1 MASKDKNNQ
10 VEEKKE
16 EYKKQN
22 GMGFFKKVKYSI
34 FNIEKYPEMATE
46 GIGKALSYIAK
57 LVVVLAV
64 VLSVWTLYQTYQ
76 MINEG
81 TNYLENEFPDFSYS
95 DGTLTVDSEEAIII
109 ENEQFGKIIVD
120 TNTDSEETINQY
132 LNQIDEYG
140 IGALVLKNRVVLKNI
155 TMIGEVSYNYQESF
169 NSINLTEFN
178 KQDVVN
184 YVQNGGINSLYF
196 SVFISLFIYSFSMY
210 FINTLWYAI
219 IIGIVGYFTMWILK
233 MKMRYV
239 AVFNMAIYALTL
251 STILNI
257 LYLIINI
264 IFNFTIEYFSIMYVT
279 VATIYLLAAI
289 FILKTDLIKKQA
301 EVMKIIEAQQIVKK
315 ELEQE
320 KENKKEQEEKEER
333 QKKDKED
340 SKDKKEENKES
351 KGNVK
356 HDEPEGSNAWNGKGL
371 EKGMRKKY
379 G

>member
-1 MASKDKNNQ
+1 MASEDKKNTI
-10 VEEKKE
+10 EEKKE
-16 EYKKQN
+16 EYKELK
-22 GMGFFKKVKYSI
+22 GLGFFKKVKYSI
-34 FNIEKYPEMATE
+34 LNIEKYPELATE
-46 GIGKALSYIAK
+46 GIGKALTYIAK
-57 LVVVLAV
+57 LVVILAV

-76 MINEG
+76 MIDEG

-95 DGTLTVDSEEAIII
+95 DGTLTVDSQEALIFD
-109 ENEQFGKIIVD
+109 NEQFGKIIVD

-132 LNQIDEYG
+132 LNQINEYG

-169 NSINLTEFN
+169 NSVNLTEFN

-210 FINTLWYAI
+210 FINTLWYAM

-239 AVFNMAIYALTL
+239 AVFNMAVYALTL

-257 LYLIINI
+257 LYLIVNI

-289 FILKTDLIKKQA
+289 FILKTDLMKKQA
-301 EVMKIIEAQQIVKK
+301 EVMKIVEAQQIVKK
-315 ELEQE
+315 ELEEQE
-320 KENKKEQEEKEER
+320 KEKKEEEEKKER
-333 QKKDKED
+333 QKKDK
-340 SKDKKEENKES
+340 KDEKEEKKNS
-351 KGNVK
+351 KGSVK
-356 HDEPEGSNAWNGKGL
+356 HDEPEGSNA
-371 EKGMRKKY
+371 
-379 G
+379 

>member
-1 MASKDKNNQ
+1 MASEDKKNTI
-10 VEEKKE
+10 EEKKE
-16 EYKKQN
+16 EYKEVK

-46 GIGKALSYIAK
+46 GIGNTLSYIAK
-57 LVVVLAV
+57 LVMILAV

-81 TNYLENEFPDFSYS
+81 TSYLENEFPDFSYS

-132 LNQIDEYG
+132 LNQINEYG
-140 IGALVLKNRVVLKNI
+140 VGALILKNRVVLKNI

-169 NSINLTEFN
+169 NSMNLTEFN

-184 YVQNGGINSLYF
+184 YVQNGEINSLYF
-196 SVFISLFIYSFSMY
+196 SVFISLFIYSFAMY

-219 IIGIVGYFTMWILK
+219 IIGIVGYFTMWMLK
-233 MKMRYV
+233 MKMRFV

-257 LYLIINI
+257 LYLIINML
-264 IFNFTIEYFSIMYVT
+264 FNFTIGYFSIMYIT

-289 FILKTDLIKKQA
+289 FILKTDLMKKQA
-301 EVMKIIEAQQIVKK
+301 EVMKIVEAQQIVKK
-315 ELEQE
+315 ELE
-320 KENKKEQEEKEER
+320 EQEEDKKEKEER
-333 QKKDKED
+333 KKE
-340 SKDKKEENKES
+340 DKKEENKDEETKKEEN

-356 HDEPEGSNAWNGKGL
+356 NDEPEGSKA
-371 EKGMRKKY
+371 
-379 G
+379 

>member
-1 MASKDKNNQ
+1 MASEDKKNTI
-10 VEEKKE
+10 EEKKE
-16 EYKKQN
+16 EYKEVK

-46 GIGKALSYIAK
+46 GIGNTLSYIAK
-57 LVVVLAV
+57 LVMILAV

-81 TNYLENEFPDFSYS
+81 TSYLENEFPDFSYS

-132 LNQIDEYG
+132 LNQINEYG
-140 IGALVLKNRVVLKNI
+140 AGALILKNRAVLKNI

-169 NSINLTEFN
+169 NSINLTEFS

-184 YVQNGGINSLYF
+184 YVQNGEINSLYF
-196 SVFISLFIYSFSMY
+196 SVFISLFIYSFAMY

-219 IIGIVGYFTMWILK
+219 IIGIVGYFTMWMLK
-233 MKMRYV
+233 MKMRFV
-239 AVFNMAIYALTL
+239 AVFNMTIYALTL

-257 LYLIINI
+257 LYLIVNML
-264 IFNFTIEYFSIMYVT
+264 FNFTIEYFSIMYIT

-289 FILKTDLIKKQA
+289 FILKTDLMKKQA
-301 EVMKIIEAQQIVKK
+301 EVMKIVEAQQIVKK
-315 ELEQE
+315 ELE
-320 KENKKEQEEKEER
+320 EQEEEDKKEKEER
-333 QKKDKED
+333 KKEDKKEEKKDEET
-340 SKDKKEENKES
+340 KKEENK
-351 KGNVK
+351 GNVK
-356 HDEPEGSNAWNGKGL
+356 NDEPEGSKA
-371 EKGMRKKY
+371 
-379 G
+379 

>member
-1 MASKDKNNQ
+1 MASEDKKNTI
-10 VEEKKE
+10 EEKKE
-16 EYKKQN
+16 EYKEVK

-46 GIGKALSYIAK
+46 GIGNTLSYIAK
-57 LVVVLAV
+57 LVMILAV

-81 TNYLENEFPDFSYS
+81 TSYLENEFPDFSYS

-132 LNQIDEYG
+132 LNQINEYG
-140 IGALVLKNRVVLKNI
+140 TGALVLKNRAVLKNI

-169 NSINLTEFN
+169 NSINLTEFS

-184 YVQNGGINSLYF
+184 YVQNGEINSLYF
-196 SVFISLFIYSFSMY
+196 SVFISLFIYSFAMY

-219 IIGIVGYFTMWILK
+219 IIGIVGYFTMWMLK
-233 MKMRYV
+233 MKMRFV
-239 AVFNMAIYALTL
+239 AVFNMANYALTL

-257 LYLIINI
+257 IYLIINML
-264 IFNFTIEYFSIMYVT
+264 FNFTIEYFSIMYIT

-289 FILKTDLIKKQA
+289 FILKTDLMKKQA
-301 EVMKIIEAQQIVKK
+301 EVMKIVEAQQIVKK
-315 ELEQE
+315 ELEEQE
-320 KENKKEQEEKEER
+320 KEDKKEKEER
-333 QKKDKED
+333 KKEDKKEEKKDEET
-340 SKDKKEENKES
+340 KKEENK
-351 KGNVK
+351 GNVK
-356 HDEPEGSNAWNGKGL
+356 NDEPEGSKA
-371 EKGMRKKY
+371 
-379 G
+379 

>member
-1 MASKDKNNQ
+1 MASEDKKNTI
-10 VEEKKE
+10 EEKKE
-16 EYKKQN
+16 EYKELK
-22 GMGFFKKVKYSI
+22 GLGFFKKVKYSI
-34 FNIEKYPEMATE
+34 FNIEKYPELATE
-46 GIGKALSYIAK
+46 GIGKALTYIAK
-57 LVVVLAV
+57 LVVILAV

-76 MINEG
+76 MIDEG

-95 DGTLTVDSEEAIII
+95 DGTLTVDSQEALIFD
-109 ENEQFGKIIVD
+109 NEQFGKIIVA

-132 LNQIDEYG
+132 LNQINEYG

-169 NSINLTEFN
+169 NSVNLTEFN

-210 FINTLWYAI
+210 FINTLWYAM

-239 AVFNMAIYALTL
+239 AVFNMAVYALTL

-257 LYLIINI
+257 LYLIVNI

-289 FILKTDLIKKQA
+289 FILKTDLMKKQA
-301 EVMKIIEAQQIVKK
+301 EVMKIVEAQQIVKK
-315 ELEQE
+315 ELEEQE
-320 KENKKEQEEKEER
+320 KEKKEEEEKKER
-333 QKKDKED
+333 QKKDK
-340 SKDKKEENKES
+340 KDEKEEKKNS
-351 KGNVK
+351 KGSVK
-356 HDEPEGSNAWNGKGL
+356 HDEPEGSNA
-371 EKGMRKKY
+371 
-379 G
+379 

>member
-1 MASKDKNNQ
+1 MASEDKKNT

-16 EYKKQN
+16 EYKELK

-34 FNIEKYPEMATE
+34 FNIEKYPELATE

-57 LVVVLAV
+57 LVVVLAI
-64 VLSVWTLYQTYQ
+64 VLSIWTLYQTYQ

-81 TNYLENEFPDFSYS
+81 TSYLENEFPNFSYS

-140 IGALVLKNRVVLKNI
+140 VGAIVLKNRVVLKNI
-155 TMIGEVSYNYQESF
+155 TMIGEVSYNYQESL
-169 NSINLTEFN
+169 NSMNLTEFT

-184 YVQNGGINSLYF
+184 YVQNGEINTLYF
-196 SVFISLFIYSFSMY
+196 SVFVSLFIYSFAMY

-219 IIGIVGYFTMWILK
+219 IIGIIGYFTMWILK

-257 LYLIINI
+257 LYLIVNI
-264 IFNFTIEYFSIMYVT
+264 VFNFTIQYFSIMYIT
-279 VATIYLLAAI
+279 VANIYLLAAI
-289 FILKTDLIKKQA
+289 FILKTDLMKKQA
-301 EVMKIIEAQQIVKK
+301 EVMKIVEAQQIVKK
-315 ELEQE
+315 ELEEQE
-320 KENKKEQEEKEER
+320 KDKKEQKEKEET
-333 QKKDKED
+333 QKKDKKED
-340 SKDKKEENKES
+340 SKDKQEEKKENE
-351 KGNVK
+351 GNVK
-356 HDEPEGSNAWNGKGL
+356 HDEPEGSNA
-371 EKGMRKKY
+371 
-379 G
+379 

>member
-1 MASKDKNNQ
+1 MASEDKKNTI
-10 VEEKKE
+10 EEKKE
-16 EYKKQN
+16 EYKELK
-22 GMGFFKKVKYSI
+22 GLGFFKKVKYSI
-34 FNIEKYPEMATE
+34 FNIEKYPELATE
-46 GIGKALSYIAK
+46 GIGKALTYIAK
-57 LVVVLAV
+57 LVVILAV

-76 MINEG
+76 MIDEG

-95 DGTLTVDSEEAIII
+95 DGTLTVDSQEALIFD
-109 ENEQFGKIIVD
+109 NEQFGKIIVD
-120 TNTDSEETINQY
+120 TNTDSEENINQY
-132 LNQIDEYG
+132 LNQINKYG

-169 NSINLTEFN
+169 NSVNLTEFN

-210 FINTLWYAI
+210 FINTLWYAM

-239 AVFNMAIYALTL
+239 AVFNMAVYALTL

-257 LYLIINI
+257 FYLIVNI

-289 FILKTDLIKKQA
+289 FILKTDLMKKQA
-301 EVMKIIEAQQIVKK
+301 EVMKIVEAQQIVKK
-315 ELEQE
+315 ELEEQE
-320 KENKKEQEEKEER
+320 KEKKEEEEKKER
-333 QKKDKED
+333 QKKDK
-340 SKDKKEENKES
+340 KDEKEEKKNS
-351 KGNVK
+351 KGSVK
-356 HDEPEGSNAWNGKGL
+356 HDEPEGSNA
-371 EKGMRKKY
+371 
-379 G
+379 

>member
-1 MASKDKNNQ
+1 MASEDKKNTI
-10 VEEKKE
+10 EEKKE
-16 EYKKQN
+16 EYKEVK

-46 GIGKALSYIAK
+46 GIGNTLSYIAK
-57 LVVVLAV
+57 LVMILAV

-81 TNYLENEFPDFSYS
+81 TSYLENEFPDFSYS

-132 LNQIDEYG
+132 LNQINEYG
-140 IGALVLKNRVVLKNI
+140 TGALVLKNRAVLKNI

-169 NSINLTEFN
+169 NSINLIEFS

-184 YVQNGGINSLYF
+184 YVQNGEINSLYF
-196 SVFISLFIYSFSMY
+196 SVFISLFIYSFAMY

-219 IIGIVGYFTMWILK
+219 IIGIVGYFTMWMLK
-233 MKMRYV
+233 MKMRFV
-239 AVFNMAIYALTL
+239 AVFNMAVYALTL

-257 LYLIINI
+257 LYLIINML
-264 IFNFTIEYFSIMYVT
+264 FNFTIEYFSIMYIT

-289 FILKTDLIKKQA
+289 FILKTDLIKKQE
-301 EVMKIIEAQQIVKK
+301 EVMKIVEAQQSVKK
-315 ELEQE
+315 ELEE
-320 KENKKEQEEKEER
+320 KEKEEKKKKEER
-333 QKKDKED
+333 KKEDKKEEKKDEEN
-340 SKDKKEENKES
+340 KKEENK
-351 KGNVK
+351 GNVK
-356 HDEPEGSNAWNGKGL
+356 NDEPEGSKA
-371 EKGMRKKY
+371 
-379 G
+379 

>member
-1 MASKDKNNQ
+1 MASEDKKNTI
-10 VEEKKE
+10 EEKKE
-16 EYKKQN
+16 EYKEVK

-46 GIGKALSYIAK
+46 GIGNTLSYIAK
-57 LVVVLAV
+57 LVMILAV
-64 VLSVWTLYQTYQ
+64 VFSLWTLYQTYQ

-81 TNYLENEFPDFSYS
+81 TSYLENEFPDFSYS

-132 LNQIDEYG
+132 LNQINEYG
-140 IGALVLKNRVVLKNI
+140 TGALVLKNRAVLKNI

-169 NSINLTEFN
+169 NSINLTEFS

-184 YVQNGGINSLYF
+184 YVQNGEINSLYF
-196 SVFISLFIYSFSMY
+196 SVFISLFIYSFAMY

-219 IIGIVGYFTMWILK
+219 IIGIVGYFTMWMLK
-233 MKMRYV
+233 MKMRFV

-257 LYLIINI
+257 LYLIINML
-264 IFNFTIEYFSIMYVT
+264 FNFTIEYFSIMYIT

-301 EVMKIIEAQQIVKK
+301 EVMQIVEAQQIVKR
-315 ELEQE
+315 ELEEQE
-320 KENKKEQEEKEER
+320 KEDKKEKEER
-333 QKKDKED
+333 EKEDKKEEKKDEET
-340 SKDKKEENKES
+340 KKEENK
-351 KGNVK
+351 GNVK
-356 HDEPEGSNAWNGKGL
+356 NDEPEGSKA
-371 EKGMRKKY
+371 
-379 G
+379 

>member
-1 MASKDKNNQ
+1 MASENKRNN

-16 EYKKQN
+16 ENKELK

-57 LVVVLAV
+57 LVVALAM
-64 VLSVWTLYQTYQ
+64 VLSIWTLYQTYQ

-81 TNYLENEFPDFSYS
+81 TNYLENQFPDFSYS
-95 DGTLTVDSEEAIII
+95 DGTLTVNSEEAIVI

-120 TNTDSEETINQY
+120 TKTDSEETINQY
-132 LNQIDEYG
+132 LNQINEYG
-140 IGALVLKNRVVLKNI
+140 TGALVLKNRVVLKNI
-155 TMIGEVSYNYQESF
+155 TMIGEVSYNYQESL
-169 NSINLTEFN
+169 NSMNLTEFN

-184 YVQNGGINSLYF
+184 YVQNGQINSLYF
-196 SVFISLFIYSFSMY
+196 SVFISLFIYSFAMY

-233 MKMRYV
+233 MKMRYI
-239 AVFNMAIYALTL
+239 AVFNMDVYALTL

-257 LYLIINI
+257 IYLIVNI
-264 IFNFTIEYFSIMYVT
+264 FFNFTIEYFSIMYVT

-289 FILKTDLIKKQA
+289 FILKTDLMKKQA
-301 EVMKIIEAQQIVKK
+301 EVMKIVEAQQIVKK
-315 ELEQE
+315 ELEEQE
-320 KENKKEQEEKEER
+320 KKEQEEKEER
-333 QKKDKED
+333 KKKDKEE
-340 SKDKKEENKES
+340 SKDKKEEKKES

-356 HDEPEGSNAWNGKGL
+356 HDEPEGSNA
-371 EKGMRKKY
+371 
-379 G
+379 

>member
-1 MASKDKNNQ
+1 MASEDKKNTI
-10 VEEKKE
+10 EEKKE
-16 EYKKQN
+16 EYKEVK

-46 GIGKALSYIAK
+46 GIGNTLSYIAK
-57 LVVVLAV
+57 LVMILAV

-81 TNYLENEFPDFSYS
+81 TSYLENEFPDFSYS

-132 LNQIDEYG
+132 LNQINEYG
-140 IGALVLKNRVVLKNI
+140 TGALILKKRAVLKNI

-169 NSINLTEFN
+169 NSINLTEFS

-184 YVQNGGINSLYF
+184 YVQNGEINSLYF
-196 SVFISLFIYSFSMY
+196 SVFISLFIYSFAMY

-219 IIGIVGYFTMWILK
+219 IIGIVGYFTMWMLK
-233 MKMRYV
+233 MKMRFV

-257 LYLIINI
+257 LYLIINML
-264 IFNFTIEYFSIMYVT
+264 FNFTIGYFSIMYIT

-289 FILKTDLIKKQA
+289 FILKTDLMKKQA
-301 EVMKIIEAQQIVKK
+301 EVMKIVEAQQIVKK
-315 ELEQE
+315 ELEEQE
-320 KENKKEQEEKEER
+320 KEDKKEKEER
-333 QKKDKED
+333 KKEDKKEEKKDEET
-340 SKDKKEENKES
+340 KKEENK
-351 KGNVK
+351 GNVK
-356 HDEPEGSNAWNGKGL
+356 NDEPEGSKA
-371 EKGMRKKY
+371 
-379 G
+379 

>member
-1 MASKDKNNQ
+1 MASEDKKNN

-16 EYKKQN
+16 EYKEIK

-46 GIGKALSYIAK
+46 GIGKAISYIAK
-57 LVVVLAV
+57 LIVILAV

-95 DGTLTVDSEEAIII
+95 NGTLTVNSEDIITI
-109 ENEQFGKIIVD
+109 ENQQFGKIIVD

-132 LNQIDEYG
+132 LNQINEYG
-140 IGALVLKNRVVLKNI
+140 VGALVLKDRVVLKNI

-169 NSINLTEFN
+169 NSINLTEFT

-184 YVQNGGINSLYF
+184 YVQNGQINSLYF
-196 SVFISLFIYSFSMY
+196 SVFISLFIYSFAMY

-219 IIGIVGYFTMWILK
+219 IIGVVGYFTMLVLK

-239 AVFNMAIYALTL
+239 AVFNMALYALTL

-257 LYLIINI
+257 IYLIVNVL
-264 IFNFTIEYFSIMYVT
+264 FNFTIEYFSIMYVT

-315 ELEQE
+315 ELENQE
-320 KENKKEQEEKEER
+320 KENKKEQKEKENL
-333 QKKDKED
+333 QKKDKEEEK
-340 SKDKKEENKES
+340 KDKKSRQEENE
-351 KGNVK
+351 GNVK
-356 HDEPEGSNAWNGKGL
+356 NDEPEGSNA
-371 EKGMRKKY
+371 
-379 G
+379 

>member
-1 MASKDKNNQ
+1 MASEDKKNTI
-10 VEEKKE
+10 EEKKE
-16 EYKKQN
+16 EYKELK
-22 GMGFFKKVKYSI
+22 GLGFFKKVKYSI
-34 FNIEKYPEMATE
+34 FNIEKYPELATE
-46 GIGKALSYIAK
+46 GIGKALTYIAK
-57 LVVVLAV
+57 LVVILAV

-76 MINEG
+76 MIDEG

-95 DGTLTVDSEEAIII
+95 DGTLTVDSQEALIFD
-109 ENEQFGKIIVD
+109 NEQFGKIIVD

-132 LNQIDEYG
+132 LNQINEYG

-169 NSINLTEFN
+169 NSVNLTEFN

-210 FINTLWYAI
+210 FINTLWYAM

-239 AVFNMAIYALTL
+239 AVFNMAVYALTL

-257 LYLIINI
+257 LYLIVNI

-289 FILKTDLIKKQA
+289 FILKTDLMKKQA
-301 EVMKIIEAQQIVKK
+301 EVMKIVEAQQIVKK
-315 ELEQE
+315 ELEEQE
-320 KENKKEQEEKEER
+320 KEKKEEEEKKER
-333 QKKDKED
+333 QKKDK
-340 SKDKKEENKES
+340 KDEKEEKKNS
-351 KGNVK
+351 KGSVK
-356 HDEPEGSNAWNGKGL
+356 HDEPEGSNA
-371 EKGMRKKY
+371 
-379 G
+379 

>member
-1 MASKDKNNQ
+1 MASEDKKNTI
-10 VEEKKE
+10 EEKKE
-16 EYKKQN
+16 EYKEVK

-46 GIGKALSYIAK
+46 GIGNTLSYIAK
-57 LVVVLAV
+57 LVMILAV

-81 TNYLENEFPDFSYS
+81 TSYLENEFPDFSYS

-132 LNQIDEYG
+132 LNQINEYG
-140 IGALVLKNRVVLKNI
+140 TGALVLKNRAVLKNI

-169 NSINLTEFN
+169 NSINLIEFS

-184 YVQNGGINSLYF
+184 YVQNGEINSLYF
-196 SVFISLFIYSFSMY
+196 SVFISLFIYSFAMY

-219 IIGIVGYFTMWILK
+219 IIGIVGYFTMWMLK
-233 MKMRYV
+233 MKMRFV
-239 AVFNMAIYALTL
+239 AVFNMAVYALTL

-257 LYLIINI
+257 LYLIINML
-264 IFNFTIEYFSIMYVT
+264 FNFTIEYFSIMYIT

-289 FILKTDLIKKQA
+289 FILKTDLIKKQE
-301 EVMKIIEAQQIVKK
+301 EVMKIVEAQQSVKK
-315 ELEQE
+315 EKEEQE
-320 KENKKEQEEKEER
+320 KEEKKKKKERKKKNKKEE
-333 QKKDKED
+333 KKDEET
-340 SKDKKEENKES
+340 KKEENK
-351 KGNVK
+351 GNVK
-356 HDEPEGSNAWNGKGL
+356 NDEPEGSKA
-371 EKGMRKKY
+371 
-379 G
+379 

>member
-1 MASKDKNNQ
+1 MASEDKKNTID
-10 VEEKKE
+10 EKKE
-16 EYKKQN
+16 EYKGLK
-22 GMGFFKKVKYSI
+22 GMGFFKKLKYSI

-57 LVVVLAV
+57 LVVVLAI
-64 VLSVWTLYQTYQ
+64 VLSIWTLYQTYQ

-95 DGTLTVDSEEAIII
+95 DGTLTVDSEEVLVF

-120 TNTDSEETINQY
+120 TNTDSDETINQY
-132 LNQIDEYG
+132 LNQINEYG
-140 IGALVLKNRVVLKNI
+140 TGALVLKNRVVLKNI
-155 TMIGEVSYNYQESF
+155 TMIGEVSYNYQESL
-169 NSINLTEFN
+169 NSMNLTEFN

-184 YVQNGGINSLYF
+184 YVQNGEINSLYF
-196 SVFISLFIYSFSMY
+196 SVFISLFIYSFAMY

-233 MKMRYV
+233 MKMRFV
-239 AVFNMAIYALTL
+239 AVFNMAVYALTL

-257 LYLIINI
+257 IYLMINI
-264 IFNFTIEYFSIMYVT
+264 LFNFTIEYFSIMYVT

-289 FILKTDLIKKQA
+289 FILKTELMKKQA
-301 EVMKIIEAQQIVKK
+301 EVMKIVETQQIIKK
-315 ELEQE
+315 ELEEQE
-320 KENKKEQEEKEER
+320 KEKKGEQEEKERR

-340 SKDKKEENKES
+340 AKDKKEEKKEN

-356 HDEPEGSNAWNGKGL
+356 NDEPEGSNA
-371 EKGMRKKY
+371 
-379 G
+379 